1 MEWWFTLP
9 WQIDGKVQGV
19 LRHCFTS
26 SNVGSTLIRAIF
38 WAYLPETMTNKGLLT
53 FHLSTFLAIHVVN
66 ISIKPSISR
75 ECGPPPIQLFKQ
87 RGAAQ
92 DWIKSHCLTSFRP
105 LRTRQTPRKL
115 RDKNIEKKQFR
126 SHIYPHFSWIPGLFS
141 LPCVRLRSFQS
152 HSVASHDPPPGSSDS
167 MPPGGCA

>member
-115 RDKNIEKKQFR
+115 RDKNIEKT
-126 SHIYPHFSWIPGLFS
+126 IEEPHLSTFLVNSRPFFPSVCQAEIIPKSLSCKSWPTS
-141 LPCVRLRSFQS
+141 RVQW
-152 HSVASHDPPPGSSDS
+152 
-167 MPPGGCA
+167 